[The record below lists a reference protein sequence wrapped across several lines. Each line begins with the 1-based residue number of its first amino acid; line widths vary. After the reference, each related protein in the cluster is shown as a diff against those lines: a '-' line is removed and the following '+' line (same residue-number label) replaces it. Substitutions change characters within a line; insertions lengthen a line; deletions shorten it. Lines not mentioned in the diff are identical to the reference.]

1 MARRRGRI
9 TVQSQPTGAARAMQ
23 RLMGVVHAVFGA
35 VFAIIGL
42 TEILPNAG
50 LFALPFIVAGL
61 FFCINGIRLAV
72 SKNDVAH
79 RVGYDVETDLDR
91 SIVGLMEDVP
101 DTTQEVSDHHDH
113 TPAAYSYDAC
123 ATQKRLEQL
132 ETLKTA
138 GLITE
143 KEYSEKRQEI
153 LQEL

>member
-9 TVQSQPTGAARAMQ
+9 TVQHQPTVAARVMQ

-42 TEILPNAG
+42 TEILPNTG
-50 LFALPFIVAGL
+50 LFALPFIAAGL

-91 SIVGLMEDVP
+91 SIVGLMEEPPAAKED
-101 DTTQEVSDHHDH
+101 DHSH
-113 TPAAYSYDAC
+113 TPTAYSYDGC
-123 ATQKRLEQL
+123 AVRKRLEQL
-132 ETLKTA
+132 GTLKSA
-138 GLITE
+138 GLIT
-143 KEYSEKRQEI
+143 KEEYNEKRREI
-153 LQEL
+153 LAEL